1 MIKQRISILFNE
13 FSAQSILSRRL
24 YANLRSVNT
33 INSSLL
39 SKRSLKITTTNHFYP
54 TSLQNDKP
62 QESSIQHRTSSD
74 PHPHPLGPKDENP
87 YVTGLTR
94 EKSHTKG
101 HTVNKADKAFSSD
114 HMQRDLFKGVIGK
127 VKDAFSQ
134 FVSPGA
140 PDVQAESAA
149 QGLRA
154 HHKDVKTS
162 SNLQEKAKETA
173 DNVKESVG
181 TLQEKAK
188 ESYETAKE
196 KIKETLGMNQE
207 KTNEVKETAKKTLDS
222 AKEDSQ
228 KTLKSTK
235 DMLQNATKGSQ
246 EKGQETI

>member
-134 FVSPGA
+134 FVSLDA
-140 PDVQAESAA
+140 LDVQAENAA
-149 QGLRA
+149 QGLQA
-154 HHKDVKTS
+154 HHKNIKIS
-162 SNLQEKAKETA
+162 SN
-173 DNVKESVG
+173 
-181 TLQEKAK
+181 LQEKAK
-188 ESYETAKE
+188 ESYETA
-196 KIKETLGMNQE
+196 
-207 KTNEVKETAKKTLDS
+207 
-222 AKEDSQ
+222 
-228 KTLKSTK
+228 
-235 DMLQNATKGSQ
+235 
-246 EKGQETI
+246 